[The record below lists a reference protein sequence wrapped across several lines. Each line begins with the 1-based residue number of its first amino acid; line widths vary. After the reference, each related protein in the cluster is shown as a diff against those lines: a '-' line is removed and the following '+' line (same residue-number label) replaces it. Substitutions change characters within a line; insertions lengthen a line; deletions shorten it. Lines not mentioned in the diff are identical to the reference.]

1 MGAGCG
7 ATVGKMLLPEQA
19 MKSGLGVHGVR
30 IGDLVTC
37 AIVAVNAIGQV
48 RDAQGGWIA
57 GCNEEGRV
65 LDPLEVMAKRAQ
77 LATAQQADAG
87 AGVAPCTNTTL
98 GIVVTNAALTKAQ
111 ATKVSSTTHDAYARA
126 IKPVHTSN
134 DGDTIFTFASG
145 EVPSDA
151 DTVAIM
157 ATEAMQL
164 AIVRALTCADA
175 AYGLPCARDFA

>member
-1 MGAGCG
+1 M
-7 ATVGKMLLPEQA
+7 
-19 MKSGLGVHGVR
+19 
-30 IGDLVTC
+30 
-37 AIVAVNAIGQV
+37 
-48 RDAQGGWIA
+48 
-57 GCNEEGRV
+57 

-77 LATAQQADAG
+77 LAAAQQTDAG
-87 AGVAPCTNTTL
+87 AGAAPCANTTL

-145 EVPSDA
+145 EVPSDT